1 MAQIT
6 MDNITKRYPDGYE
19 AVRDMSLE
27 VKDGEFV
34 ILVGPSGC
42 GKSTALRMI
51 AGLEDITEGELR
63 IGDDVVNDKAPKDRD
78 IAMVF
83 QNYAL
88 YPHMSV
94 RDNMGFALKLRG
106 LDKAEID
113 NKVTEA
119 ARILDLEQH
128 LDRKPSQLS
137 GGQRQRVAMGRAI
150 VRDPA
155 AFLMDEPLSNL
166 DAKLR
171 VQMRTEVSRI
181 QQRLGTTTVY
191 VTHDQTEAM
200 TLGDRVAVMRAGVIQ
215 QVGSPMELY
224 NEPVNLFV
232 AGFVGSPAMNFMPAT
247 VEGDTVKLP
256 FGDVRLPSEL
266 HDAVREHHGKQLIA
280 GIRPEHFEDASLIGD
295 ARDRGITFKANIE
308 VLESLGAELY
318 AHFTVASDATIE
330 SQELRELA
338 EDAGGGEVPMAGEEG
353 RIVAR
358 LEPASKVSVGQE
370 AELFVDATRL
380 QLFDPENGIN
390 LTVEQ
395 QGPPAT
401 TGDGTGG
408 ALAGEATGA
417 PADRSQD
424 VTGEDPT
431 AVRREGEVEQGATG
445 GQTGATGGQTGATGG
460 ESGATEERPPGGQ
473 A

>member
-1 MAQIT
+1 MAQI
-6 MDNITKRYPDGYE
+6 MLDGVTKRYPDGFE
-19 AVRDMSLE
+19 AVRDMTLE
-27 VKDGEFV
+27 VEDGEFV

-42 GKSTALRMI
+42 GKSTALRMV

-63 IGDDVVNDKAPKDRD
+63 IGDRVVNDLAPKDRD

-94 RDNMGFALKLRG
+94 RDNMGFALQLRG
-106 LDKAEID
+106 VAKEEID
-113 NKVTEA
+113 TKVEEA
-119 ARILDLEQH
+119 ARILDLEPH
-128 LDRKPSQLS
+128 LDRKPAQLS

-181 QQRLGTTTVY
+181 QQRLGTTTIY

-200 TLGDRVAVMRAGVIQ
+200 TLGDRVAVMRSGVLQ

-224 NEPVNLFV
+224 NNPANLFV
-232 AGFVGSPAMNFMPAT
+232 AGFIGSPAMNFMPAT
-247 VEGDTVKLP
+247 VQGDSVKLP
-256 FGDVRLPSEL
+256 IGDVRLPQEL
-266 HDAVREHHGKQLIA
+266 RERLGRADGRQLIA
-280 GIRPEHFEDASLIGD
+280 GIRPENFEDAALVGE
-295 ARDRGITFKANIE
+295 DRERGSTFRAQIE
-308 VLESLGAELY
+308 VLESLGSELY
-318 AHFTVASDATIE
+318 AHFTVASDQQIE

-338 EDAGGGEVPMAGEEG
+338 EDVGGGEVPMAGEEG

-358 LEPASKVSVGQE
+358 LDPRSHARVGEE
-370 AELFVDATRL
+370 AELWVEAERIH
-380 QLFDPENGIN
+380 LFDPDDGRN
-390 LTVEQ
+390 LTSDAESA
-395 QGPPAT
+395 PAAV
-401 TGDGTGG
+401 GG
-408 ALAGEATGA
+408 GQSSLGAEPAPEEGA
-417 PADRSQD
+417 P
-424 VTGEDPT
+424 GEP
-431 AVRREGEVEQGATG
+431 AP
-445 GQTGATGGQTGATGG
+445 
-460 ESGATEERPPGGQ
+460 PPGEN